1 MAEDKTGSY
10 QKVCTH
16 LLEDNPHL
24 PPPRGGRWGCVFWQT
39 SRLMTE
45 LSPAPTVVGVGV
57 NLTHSQRITHNP
69 ICLRAPTPSFRGFTL
84 SCCPLSIFTHAL
96 HHGQGHLNHIYTQ
109 TSKPW
114 GYDGYS
120 LSSSVCRS
128 LSVNVGV

>member
-1 MAEDKTGSY
+1 MAKDKTGSY
-10 QKVCTH
+10 QKVCT
-16 LLEDNPHL
+16 ETSVWG
-24 PPPRGGRWGCVFWQT
+24 GGRWGCVFWQT

-84 SCCPLSIFTHAL
+84 SCCPLSIFTHSL
-96 HHGQGHLNHIYTQ
+96 HHAQGHLNHIYTQ